1 MKHYPVHSDL
11 RACIS
16 REPKP
21 GQRES
26 GPGSVPDVRQVTGK
40 TEVSPIGRPA
50 SSPVVHT
57 PQNASGNSSWDFTGI
72 GANKAGARTKKRTG
86 IGDDASLFG
95 INNDK
100 SGYSASGL
108 IWKTADK
115 VTNA

>member
-1 MKHYPVHSDL
+1 LDGDIGVKL
-11 RACIS
+11 
-16 REPKP
+16 ET
-21 GQRES
+21 ET
-26 GPGSVPDVRQVTGK
+26 DVF
-40 TEVSPIGRPA
+40 
-50 SSPVVHT
+50 
-57 PQNASGNSSWDFTGI
+57 WDFTGI